1 VVTTP
6 KEVHGRHRDQQ
17 PNGPSR
23 IVAGRV
29 PELRR
34 LVCLVVTLVLLNTY

>member
-1 VVTTP
+1 MGVTATSS
-6 KEVHGRHRDQQ
+6 RTAS
-17 PNGPSR
+17 SR